1 MCPAGARPGYLAE
14 AYVQART
21 APGPAA
27 AAPREEG
34 LHTHGHPAA
43 DAAKSRAWVLLT
55 NLDPDRRRR
64 PPLGEWLE
72 SAPRPHR
79 RAPRQ
84 LIHQPVG
91 DAELARERGKIGL
104 RREKPIRAPL
114 HEEAVSPLGDD
125 HAAGPPLALE
135 QRHRHARPLE
145 LPGGGEPRDP
155 GADDGDR
162 RHGRHRHP
170 RSDAARRARSARHA
184 MRRGSSFSEAVRS
197 RRMPSRAASA
207 RYSTS
212 TSYRISTWSHTKP
225 IGAMSASRPP
235 SAASALSTSPAS
247 GPSQGSGVAP
257 ALWKARCQRASPR
270 RSTTAATLARNSS
283 G

>member
-1 MCPAGARPGYLAE
+1 MEFRVLFRSRDAGG
-14 AYVQART
+14 
-21 APGPAA
+21 GPRRWSE
-27 AAPREEG
+27 PRDQR
-34 LHTHGHPAA
+34 LHDHGHPAGE
-43 DAAKSRAWVLLT
+43 AAKPRAQVLPA
-55 NLDPDRRRR
+55 NLDPEQRRRT
-64 PPLGEWLE
+64 PLGEWLE
-72 SAPRPHR
+72 SASRPYR

-84 LIHQPVG
+84 LIHEPVG

-104 RREKPIRAPL
+104 RREEPIRAPL
-114 HEEAVSPLGDD
+114 HDEAVSPLGDD

-145 LPGGGEPRDP
+145 LPGGGEPRDAS
-155 GADDGDR
+155 ADDGDR
-162 RHGRHRHP
+162 RRGRHRHP

-184 MRRGSSFSEAVRS
+184 MRRGASFSEAVRP

-225 IGAMSASRPP
+225 IGATSASRPP
-235 SAASALSTSPAS
+235 SAASARSASPAS

-257 ALWKARCQRASPR
+257 ALWKARCQRASAR